1 MQKFP
6 IRFIKLFVALVLF
19 GNVAFS
25 QVPRTQAI
33 AAAEKAYQQGQFDDV
48 IKLTSDLIKVN
59 ANDDSA
65 LYYRA
70 SARIEKGIRIGNRQ
84 LLREGI
90 GDARQ
95 AIAAMPVVN
104 PNYYLPYLYGM
115 SHLTVLEDDPKHATV
130 SINVADQVLT
140 QLADKLT
147 TEHKAHLLF
156 QRGQAKL
163 FKKEYDA
170 AVGDY
175 NLALQQMPNH
185 MGAMMAIADTYVAAD
200 RKVEAAKAYDAVVQK
215 FPQNPLVYNNRG
227 MFLQREGKYE
237 KAIINFTQAL
247 QVEPKYFVALTN
259 RGFSQLELGQPGKAE
274 QDFTSSLAIQKEQ
287 PTVYSL
293 RGTARLDQGNVNAA
307 IQDYKTVL
315 NYVSENPLARADL
328 GFALYFAKDYAQAA
342 ESFDY
347 ALNKDPKL
355 THLIPWQ
362 YASKIL
368 SNQMDAANTMTVSLT
383 KKPAESRI
391 WTDSVT
397 LFLMGRMQAAQL
409 LAVAQS
415 DDKTVQQAQLCDA
428 YYFIGQR
435 TENLGDNQLATDYY
449 KKAIATNQ
457 RRLSSYRG
465 AQFSLGK
472 FTK

>member
-1 MQKFP
+1 MRKSFLT
-6 IRFIKLFVALVLF
+6 FLFCLSLIIATSTTA
-19 GNVAFS
+19 NA
-25 QVPRTQAI
+25 QTTRAEAI
-33 AAAEKAYQQGQFDDV
+33 TKSEQAYQQGRFDDV
-48 IKLTSDLIKVN
+48 IQLTSDVLKVN
-59 ANDDSA
+59 GNDDSA
-65 LYYRA
+65 LYFRA

-84 LLREGI
+84 LIRDGI
-90 GDARQ
+90 TDARQ
-95 AIAAMPVVN
+95 AIAAMPTVN

-147 TEHKAHLLF
+147 PEHKAHLLF

-175 NLALQQMPNH
+175 NLALQQIPSH
-185 MGAMMAIADTYVAAD
+185 MGAMMAIADTYVAAGRTAD
-200 RKVEAAKAYDAVVQK
+200 AAKAYDAVVQR
-215 FPQNPLVYNNRG
+215 FPKNPLVYNNRG
-227 MFLQREGKYE
+227 MFLQREGNFD
-237 KAIINFTQAL
+237 KAIINFSQAL

-259 RGFSQLELGQPGKAE
+259 RGFSQLELGKPSLAE
-274 QDFTSSLAIQKEQ
+274 QDFTASLAIQKDQ

-293 RGTARLDQGNVNAA
+293 RGTARLDQGKVTEA
-307 IQDYKTVL
+307 IEDYKAVL

-328 GFALYFAKDYAQAA
+328 AFGYYFAKQYAQAA
-342 ESFDY
+342 ESFDM
-347 ALNKDPKL
+347 ALAKDPEL
-355 THLIPWQ
+355 THLVPWQ

-383 KKPAESRI
+383 KKPSDKRV
-391 WTDSVT
+391 WTDSIT
-397 LFLMGRMQAAQL
+397 LFLMGRLTAEEL
-409 LAVAQS
+409 LAKAKVG
-415 DDKTVQQAQLCDA
+415 DKQVQQAQLCDA

-435 TENLGDNQLATDYY
+435 TANLGDPVLAMDNY
-449 KKAIATNQ
+449 KKAVATGQ

-465 AQFSLGK
+465 AQFALGQFAK
-472 FTK
+472 